1 MAKFLIGV
9 LVGIIVAVLG
19 IVVVGFAIG
28 RIFATRQPT
37 IPADSVLILS
47 LSGDLPEKAPIEIPL
62 PFFQST
68 ATPTVRDIWASLRY
82 AATDNRIKAV
92 LIQPYRLVAGWG
104 KIEEIRQDLAN
115 FKKSGK
121 PVYALLQAP
130 GSREYYLAS
139 VADKIYLSPDDVLNV
154 KGFRIAELY
163 FKNALDKLGISVE
176 VDHIGRYKDAGDIFT
191 RTSMSPETRE
201 VLDRVVDQIYN
212 SFSSTV
218 AQSRHESLDAIRAL
232 IDQGPFLAGHAKTA
246 GLIDETGYEDQV
258 FDNLKRVTRISNL
271 NQVSIT
277 TYFRGISEMGDR
289 IALLVGEGDIIRS
302 ENEPGLES
310 EAVIASEPFIKTIRQ
325 VRADNSIKGVIL
337 RINSPGGDATASDQI
352 LRELK
357 LLSKVKPLVISMSDV
372 AASGGYYI
380 AATGDPIVA
389 YPDTITGSIGV
400 LYVKPNIHGLFDKL
414 GITEDAVSR
423 GRNADIDSLYAPM
436 SDVARSK
443 LHESIQEV
451 YQQFVSSVAD
461 ARKKSFAQIDNI
473 AQGRVWMGAQAEQNG
488 LVDRLG
494 GLDEAISLIRQRAH
508 LPPSGAIHLVPYPP
522 RRSLVEWLTGSSL
535 APDLEEDE
543 ATTMRILRKKIPDL
557 PGPAWMQG
565 GILRIMPYQLC
576 VQ

>member
-1 MAKFLIGV
+1 MAKFLTGV
-9 LVGIIVAVLG
+9 LVGIIVAVLA
-19 IVVVGFAIG
+19 IVVLGFAIS
-28 RIFATRQPT
+28 RIFAARQPT

-47 LSGDLPEKAPIEIPL
+47 LSGDLPEKAPIEFPL
-62 PFFQST
+62 PFLQST
-68 ATPTVRDIWASLRY
+68 VAPTVRDIWASLRY

-92 LIQPYRLVAGWG
+92 LVQPYRLGAGWG
-104 KIEEIRQDLAN
+104 KVQEIRQDLLN

-191 RTSMSPETRE
+191 RTAMSPETRE
-201 VLDRVVDQIYN
+201 VLSQVVDQIYN
-212 SFSSTV
+212 SFASAV
-218 AQSRHESLDAIRAL
+218 AQSRHQSPDTIRAL

-258 FDNLKRVTRISNL
+258 FANLKRATRISNL
-271 NQVSIT
+271 NRININ
-277 TYFRGISEMGDR
+277 TYFRAVPETGDR
-289 IALLVGEGDIIRS
+289 IALLVGEGDIVRS
-302 ENEPGLES
+302 ESEADLES
-310 EAVIASEPFIKTIRQ
+310 EAVIASAPFIKTIRQ

-337 RINSPGGDATASDQI
+337 RINSPGGDATASDEI

-357 LLSKVKPLVISMSDV
+357 LLSKAKPLVISMSDV

-414 GITEDAVSR
+414 GITEDAVTR
-423 GRNADIDSLYAPM
+423 GANADIDSIYAPM
-436 SDVARSK
+436 SDAARSK

-461 ARKKSFAQIDNI
+461 ARKKSFAQIDSI
-473 AQGRVWMGAQAEQNG
+473 AQGRVWMGAQAAQIG

-508 LPPSGAIHLVPYPP
+508 LPPTGAIRLVPYPR
-522 RRSLVEWLTGSSL
+522 RRSFVEWLTGSSL
-535 APDLEEDE
+535 APDLDGDE
-543 ATTMRILRKKIPDL
+543 VAAIRILRRKIPDL
-557 PGPAWMQG
+557 PGPAFMQG
-565 GILRIMPYQLC
+565 GILRILPYQWV